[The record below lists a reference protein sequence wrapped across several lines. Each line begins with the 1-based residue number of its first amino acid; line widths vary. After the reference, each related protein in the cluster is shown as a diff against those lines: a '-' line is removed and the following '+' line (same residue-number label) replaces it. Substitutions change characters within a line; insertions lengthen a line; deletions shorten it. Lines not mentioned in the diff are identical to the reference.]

1 MSDLKQELKI
11 LADSWESTMPIL
23 NGNPDIVQ
31 SVVPGCSV
39 EQINE
44 TVQTLIQWASK
55 VRAPHGFRP
64 IYPIIRLQLAASLKK
79 LSQQAQ
85 NLKGDPAGQF
95 AAFVT
100 QLVQCI
106 APITAACT
114 FSEKAE
120 GHRIVADLGGE
131 LGQHLALMNTAQKEL
146 DGKLEILE
154 KAEEVAEGV
163 ATQAEQAAGDVRKIQ
178 EFMASLE
185 GQAATA
191 ATQLEA
197 IGSASTDIDSAKTG
211 LANLEKQNEEL
222 QTKLQNQS
230 KQLQELIEKT
240 TTQQKLIDELLP
252 RGTSAGLANAFN
264 LQRERFGRSQAGWA
278 VAFLASVGILIGF
291 AWHIKSG
298 LPAGGTADVWGYLL
312 YRIPLA
318 SPMIWLGWFSAIQYG
333 NVLRLKEDYAFKEA
347 TSMAF
352 AGYRNHMEHLG
363 GIADADA
370 GTALNKLALVTISIL
385 GSDPLRLLQGQAS
398 DVSPIDK
405 LTAILKPDSKPK
417 EPNA

>member
-1 MSDLKQELKI
+1 MSDLEQELKT
-11 LADSWESTMPIL
+11 LTDSWEAAMPIL

-31 SVVPGCSV
+31 TVVPGSSV

-44 TVQTLIQWASK
+44 TVQTLIRWASK

-64 IYPIIRLQLAASLKK
+64 IYPIIRLQLSASLKK
-79 LSQQAQ
+79 LAQQAQ

-114 FSEKAE
+114 FSDKAE
-120 GHRIVADLGGE
+120 GHRIAADLAGE
-131 LGQHLALMNTAQKEL
+131 LGQHVALMNTAQKEL
-146 DGKLEILE
+146 DGKLGLLE
-154 KAEEVAEGV
+154 NAENVVKGIEKQAEEAE
-163 ATQAEQAAGDVRKIQ
+163 ADAKRIQACMTSLEEQAT
-178 EFMASLE
+178 
-185 GQAATA
+185 TA
-191 ATQLEA
+191 ETHLEA
-197 IGSASTDIDSAKTG
+197 IESASTDIDAAKTS
-211 LANLEKQNEEL
+211 LAELEKQNAEF

-230 KQLQELIEKT
+230 KELHELVAKAA
-240 TTQQKLIDELLP
+240 TQQKLIDDLLP
-252 RGTSAGLANAFN
+252 RATSAGLAAAFN
-264 LQRERFGRSQAGWA
+264 QQRTRFGRSQAGWA
-278 VAFLASVGILIGF
+278 VAFLVSVGTLIAF
-291 AWHIKSG
+291 AWHLKSG
-298 LPAGGTADVWGYLL
+298 LPATGSSDVWAYLL

-352 AGYRNHMEHLG
+352 AGYRNHMEHLAS
-363 GIADADA
+363 ITEEDA
-370 GTALNKLALVTISIL
+370 GSALNKLALVTISIL

-398 DVSPIDK
+398 DASPIDK
-405 LTAILKPDSKPK
+405 LTAILKPDKKPIT
-417 EPNA
+417 NS

>member
-11 LADSWESTMPIL
+11 LAESWDSTMPVL

-44 TVQTLIQWASK
+44 IVQTLIHWASK

-100 QLVQCI
+100 QLVQCV

-146 DGKLEILE
+146 DNKREILS

-163 ATQAEQAAGDVRKIQ
+163 ATQVEQAAGDVKKIQ
-178 EFMASLE
+178 TFMASLE

-191 ATQLEA
+191 ATHLEA
-197 IGSASTDIDSAKTG
+197 IESASTDIETAKTG
-211 LANLEKQNEEL
+211 LANLEKQNGEL
-222 QTKLQNQS
+222 QTKLQGQS
-230 KQLQELIEKT
+230 KQLQDLISKT
-240 TTQQKLIDELLP
+240 TTQQKLIDDLLP
-252 RGTSAGLANAFN
+252 RATSAGLAAAFN
-264 LQRERFGRSQAGWA
+264 QQRTRFGRSQGGWA
-278 VAFLASVGILIGF
+278 FAFLASVGALIAF

-298 LPAGGTADVWGYLL
+298 LPTTGSTDVWAYLL

-352 AGYRNHMEHLG
+352 AGYRDHMEHLG
-363 GIADADA
+363 GIAETDA

-398 DVSPIDK
+398 DASPIEK
-405 LTAILKPDSKPK
+405 ITSILKPDQKPADLK
-417 EPNA
+417 S